1 MGYLFGGPD
10 RTEDVVD
17 AGFLSDTG
25 GEVKKANLAAIPNNK
40 PGLGNANGQGAVQP
54 DLTLVEFG
62 YSADTADGK
71 SKNSVTK
78 VPMVWREGTGWILKV
93 DSNGMGSTTV
103 PTFGEGWTSWW

>member
-1 MGYLFGGPD
+1 MPM
-10 RTEDVVD
+10 
-17 AGFLSDTG
+17 
-25 GEVKKANLAAIPNNK
+25 VKVRFN
-40 PGLGNANGQGAVQP
+40 P